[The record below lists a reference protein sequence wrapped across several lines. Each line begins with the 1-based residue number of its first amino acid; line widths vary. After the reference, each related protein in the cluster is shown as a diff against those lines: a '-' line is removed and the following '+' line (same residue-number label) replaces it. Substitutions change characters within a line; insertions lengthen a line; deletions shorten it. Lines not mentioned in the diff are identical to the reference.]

1 MISSAQY
8 HQQNCVP
15 GLVVRYLINQK
26 NSEKSMMTELNLNRL
41 TLKNK
46 LLLTGE

>member
-8 HQQNCVP
+8 HQQNFVS
-15 GLVVRYLINQK
+15 GLAFRYLINQK
-26 NSEKSMMTELNLNRL
+26 NSEKSMMIKLNLNRL